1 MNTIFKIGIIGGL
14 AFGFYK
20 LLGMKR
26 VSDKIVTSLSNPR
39 MEKSD
44 VKGLAVRTEI
54 IVSNASKSTMRI
66 TKPVVT
72 LTTKGKYITSTT
84 PENKEITINPLTDT
98 KIDTIEIIIPWT
110 ILAGYIYGIFGKIP
124 QILAAFKTKDMATL
138 GQALS
143 IPLEMKYSLYANGL
157 SYESEPTKII

>member
-1 MNTIFKIGIIGGL
+1 MKTFFKVAILGGIAIGI
-14 AFGFYK
+14 YK
-20 LLGMKR
+20 LFGMKR
-26 VSDKIVTSLSNPR
+26 VSDKMVTSLSNPR
-39 MEKSD
+39 VHKID
-44 VKGLAVRTEI
+44 LKGLAVRTEI
-54 IVSNASKSTMRI
+54 NVSNPTKATMKI

-98 KIDTIEIIIPWT
+98 MIDTIEIVVPWT

-124 QILAAFKTKDMATL
+124 QILAAFKAKDMAAV
-138 GQALS
+138 GEALS

-157 SYESEPTKII
+157 SFESEPTKIL